1 MDRSELDYSRYVRHE
16 ELPSEAQ
23 QSPIESP
30 AQAPVP
36 NSAPTPPPG
45 QHSGRMTQQEA
56 REAIAAGDDV
66 AMRSDVAGEGG
77 FVDLVKR
84 LFGGDRVLW
93 VIIIALMTISVL
105 VVYSSTAKMAYNPRS
120 AITTAA
126 FLRSQLVLLAI
137 CVVALFVVHRI
148 NSIWYRRLTN
158 ILWWISVI
166 LTASVYFTNQT
177 TNGAARWINI
187 GGFQFQPSEMLK
199 ITLIMYLAHQL
210 ARRQDTIR
218 EMQIIP
224 TIFFWRWNRPKQKR
238 IWSDGGRYIFAP
250 IVLSCAVILPAHTSS
265 AVLAFALSLAMLFIG
280 RVRGVEIRRLVMW
293 ALCGAAF
300 VGLLGLGRSHTAG
313 GRISTWIEL
322 WTTDRTEVAVE
333 DLSDT
338 ERSMIAIY
346 NGGILGRGAG
356 QSAVRVEMT
365 HPESDY
371 AFAFFVEEYG
381 IVIAMI
387 LVALYVWVFFRAIEI
402 FERCPKRFPA
412 MLSLGVALLITG
424 QALLHIMV
432 TVNIIPETGQT
443 LPLISRGGS
452 SLLFT
457 SIGLGMILSVS
468 RQTEEGS
475 HTE

>member
-1 MDRSELDYSRYVRHE
+1 MTPKDIDYSKHIRR
-16 ELPSEAQ
+16 
-23 QSPIESP
+23 ESSDTTS
-30 AQAPVP
+30 
-36 NSAPTPPPG
+36 SATGSQPY
-45 QHSGRMTQQEA
+45 A
-56 REAIAAGDDV
+56 DDV
-66 AMRSDVAGEGG
+66 AVRP
-77 FVDLVKR
+77 DLMDSYEQGKNPYKQSGLKEVLAR

-120 AITTAA
+120 ALTTEA
-126 FLRSQLVLLAI
+126 FLSSQLALLAI
-137 CVVALFVVHRI
+137 CIVALFAVHRI
-148 NSIWYRRLTN
+148 NSSTYRRFSL
-158 ILWWISVI
+158 ILWVVAVG
-166 LTASVYFTNQT
+166 LTTAVYFTGAT
-177 TNGAARWINI
+177 TNGAARWISI
-187 GGFQFQPSEMLK
+187 AGFQFQPSEMLK
-199 ITLIMYLAHQL
+199 IALVMFLARQL
-210 ARRQDTIR
+210 AARQSTIR
-218 EMQIIP
+218 ETQIVPSIL
-224 TIFFWRWNRPKQKR
+224 FWTWGSDKQRR
-238 IWSDGGRYIFAP
+238 IWREGGLPIFAP
-250 IVLSCAVILPAHTSS
+250 IVLTCMVIMPAHTSS
-265 AVLAFALSLAMLFIG
+265 AVLAFVLSLAMLYIG
-280 RVRGVEIRRLVMW
+280 RVRWLEIFRIIGWAMVGV
-293 ALCGAAF
+293 AL
-300 VGLLGLGRSHTAG
+300 VGLLGLGRSKTAG
-313 GRISTWIEL
+313 GRISTWVDL
-322 WTTDRTEVAVE
+322 WTTDRTEIPVE

-381 IVIAMI
+381 IVMAMI

-402 FERCPKRFPA
+402 FERCPKKYPA
-412 MLSLGVALLITG
+412 LLSLGIALLITG

-468 RQTEEGS
+468 RQSQEGS
-475 HTE
+475 HTD

>member
-1 MDRSELDYSRYVRHE
+1 MDSYEQGKNPYK
-16 ELPSEAQ
+16 
-23 QSPIESP
+23 QSGLKEVL
-30 AQAPVP
+30 A
-36 NSAPTPPPG
+36 
-45 QHSGRMTQQEA
+45 
-56 REAIAAGDDV
+56 
-66 AMRSDVAGEGG
+66 
-77 FVDLVKR
+77 R

-120 AITTAA
+120 ALTTEA
-126 FLRSQLVLLAI
+126 FLSSQLALLAI
-137 CVVALFVVHRI
+137 CIVALFAVHRI
-148 NSIWYRRLTN
+148 NSSTYRRFSL
-158 ILWWISVI
+158 ILWVVAVG
-166 LTASVYFTNQT
+166 LTTAVYFTGAT
-177 TNGAARWINI
+177 TNGAARWISI
-187 GGFQFQPSEMLK
+187 AGFQFQPSEMLK
-199 ITLIMYLAHQL
+199 IALVMFLARQL
-210 ARRQDTIR
+210 AARQSTIR
-218 EMQIIP
+218 ETQIVPSIL
-224 TIFFWRWNRPKQKR
+224 FWTWGSDKQRR
-238 IWSDGGRYIFAP
+238 IWREGGLPIFAP
-250 IVLSCAVILPAHTSS
+250 IVLTCMVIMPAHTSS
-265 AVLAFALSLAMLFIG
+265 AVLAFVLSLAMLYIG
-280 RVRGVEIRRLVMW
+280 RVRWLEIFRIIGWAMVGV
-293 ALCGAAF
+293 AL
-300 VGLLGLGRSHTAG
+300 VGLLGLGRSKTAG
-313 GRISTWIEL
+313 GRISTWVDL
-322 WTTDRTEVAVE
+322 WTTDRTEIPVE

-381 IVIAMI
+381 IVMAMI

-402 FERCPKRFPA
+402 FERCPKKYPA
-412 MLSLGVALLITG
+412 LLSLGIALLITG

-468 RQTEEGS
+468 RQTQEGS
-475 HTE
+475 HTD

>member
-1 MDRSELDYSRYVRHE
+1 MKKTKKIATVAVSALGMIDGVFFL
-16 ELPSEAQ
+16 LPVFGEVLFYDLLPYWVAVQ
-23 QSPIESP
+23 
-30 AQAPVP
+30 
-36 NSAPTPPPG
+36 T
-45 QHSGRMTQQEA
+45 
-56 REAIAAGDDV
+56 AINA
-66 AMRSDVAGEGG
+66 
-77 FVDLVKR
+77 
-84 LFGGDRVLW
+84 
-93 VIIIALMTISVL
+93 VL
-105 VVYSSTAKMAYNPRS
+105 VGCLLKEC
-120 AITTAA
+120 I
-126 FLRSQLVLLAI
+126 FLRNKNCWTYAAMVLPLFAFTADVFATANGNWIGGLVSQYVFFALF
-137 CVVALFVVHRI
+137 VVALFVVHRI
-148 NSIWYRRLTN
+148 NSLTYRRLTN
-158 ILWWISVI
+158 LLWWVSII
-166 LTASVYFTNQT
+166 LTAAVYFTGAT
-177 TNGAARWINI
+177 TNGAARWISI
-187 GGFQFQPSEMLK
+187 AGFQFQPSEMLK
-199 ITLIMYLAHQL
+199 ITLIMYLANQL
-210 ARRQDTIR
+210 AKRQSTIR
-218 EMQIIP
+218 EMQIVPSIM
-224 TIFFWRWNRPKQKR
+224 FWRWGSPKQRR
-238 IWSDGGRYIFAP
+238 IWRDGVRYIFAP
-250 IVLSCAVILPAHTSS
+250 IVLTCAVILPAHTSS
-265 AVLAFALSLAMLFIG
+265 AVLAFAISLAMLFIG
-280 RVRGVEIRRLVMW
+280 RVRWIEIWRVIQW
-293 ALCGAAF
+293 ALVGATF
-300 VGLLGLGRSHTAG
+300 VAVLGLGRSHTAG

-322 WTTDRTEVAVE
+322 WTTNRTEIPVE

-381 IVIAMI
+381 IGIAMI
-387 LVALYVWVFFRAIEI
+387 LVALYVWIFFRAIEI
-402 FERCPKRFPA
+402 FERCPKKFPA

>member
-1 MDRSELDYSRYVRHE
+1 MTPKDIDYSKHIHRE
-16 ELPSEAQ
+16 SSDTSSSPTGS
-23 QSPIESP
+23 QSY
-30 AQAPVP
+30 A
-36 NSAPTPPPG
+36 
-45 QHSGRMTQQEA
+45 
-56 REAIAAGDDV
+56 DDV
-66 AMRSDVAGEGG
+66 AVRP
-77 FVDLVKR
+77 DLMDSYEQGKNPYKQSGLKEVLAR

-120 AITTAA
+120 ALTTEA
-126 FLRSQLVLLAI
+126 FLSSQLALLAI
-137 CVVALFVVHRI
+137 CIVALFAVHRI
-148 NSIWYRRLTN
+148 NSSTYRRFSL
-158 ILWWISVI
+158 ILWVVAVG
-166 LTASVYFTNQT
+166 LTTAVYFTGAT
-177 TNGAARWINI
+177 TNGAARWISI
-187 GGFQFQPSEMLK
+187 AGFQFQPSEMLK
-199 ITLIMYLAHQL
+199 IALVMFLARQL
-210 ARRQDTIR
+210 AARQSTIR
-218 EMQIIP
+218 ETQIVPSIL
-224 TIFFWRWNRPKQKR
+224 FWTWGSDKQRR
-238 IWSDGGRYIFAP
+238 IWREGGLPIFAP
-250 IVLSCAVILPAHTSS
+250 IVLTCMVIMPAHTSS
-265 AVLAFALSLAMLFIG
+265 AVLAFVLSLAMLYIG
-280 RVRGVEIRRLVMW
+280 RVRWLEIFRIIGWAMVGV
-293 ALCGAAF
+293 AL
-300 VGLLGLGRSHTAG
+300 VGLLGLGRSKTAG
-313 GRISTWIEL
+313 GRISTWVDL
-322 WTTDRTEVAVE
+322 WTTDRTEIPVE

-381 IVIAMI
+381 IVMAMI

-402 FERCPKRFPA
+402 FERCPKKYPA
-412 MLSLGVALLITG
+412 LLSLGIALLITG

-468 RQTEEGS
+468 RQTQEGS
-475 HTE
+475 HTD